1 MAFDDYDSMER
12 DLAVLAPGGYGAS
25 QVYNADQREELIEDL
40 LARVQRSKMP
50 PTAKARFYKLVKR
63 VPRQLA
69 LHELMKTRFTNK
81 AVKGS
86 VGTWKGGERVKP
98 ILRHLNEVGA
108 LPPVSRRPYE
118 LTPPELAVTGRSRSA
133 PSVMPLFQGRLDE
146 PIEDAMWRYV
156 SQDPGQVATH
166 EFTHGAQSIGG
177 SNIEDLESLYNNP
190 KSGLLRRKHPSHQLT
205 AEELQEGEH
214 TKRLRKPHAASRL
227 ARASSSMAGELGAQ
241 RGALTEELL
250 DEGIKRT
257 KIPNIIRRLQI
268 MSPDTTLSRPM
279 QAIDALKS
287 GNLISEM
294 DALHMESEL
303 KNQAGI
309 ADDVEW
315 DALPRVEQTPEG
327 LDKYSAKVEALAE
340 RSAGA
345 NPRTMQWREMNKGLE
360 KILDAVDLKKLLRML
375 T

>member
-1 MAFDDYDSMER
+1 
-12 DLAVLAPGGYGAS
+12 
-25 QVYNADQREELIEDL
+25 
-40 LARVQRSKMP
+40 
-50 PTAKARFYKLVKR
+50 
-63 VPRQLA
+63 
-69 LHELMKTRFTNK
+69 
-81 AVKGS
+81 
-86 VGTWKGGERVKP
+86 
-98 ILRHLNEVGA
+98 
-108 LPPVSRRPYE
+108 
-118 LTPPELAVTGRSRSA
+118 
-133 PSVMPLFQGRLDE
+133 
-146 PIEDAMWRYV
+146 
-156 SQDPGQVATH
+156 
-166 EFTHGAQSIGG
+166 
-177 SNIEDLESLYNNP
+177 
-190 KSGLLRRKHPSHQLT
+190 
-205 AEELQEGEH
+205 
-214 TKRLRKPHAASRL
+214 
-227 ARASSSMAGELGAQ
+227 
-241 RGALTEELL
+241 
-250 DEGIKRT
+250 
-257 KIPNIIRRLQI
+257 